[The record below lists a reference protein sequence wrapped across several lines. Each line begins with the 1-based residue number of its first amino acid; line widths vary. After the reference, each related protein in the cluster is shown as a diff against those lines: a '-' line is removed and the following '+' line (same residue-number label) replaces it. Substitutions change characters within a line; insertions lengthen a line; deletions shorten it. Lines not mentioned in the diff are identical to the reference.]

1 MAFILA
7 GVPMDDTGGGSR
19 GAQIAAELLHRE
31 WMVAYLHG
39 FPRQESVD
47 LAIPLEH
54 PHLVHLPARDFA
66 PKAFGL
72 DYAEVMSKRNLF
84 CLVEFP
90 LREFLEL
97 ASVIKQWRGRVVYDL
112 IDDWDTSLGGSWYQ
126 QDVERSLIDSS
137 DLLTATAP
145 VLADRLR
152 RASGRDPLLLPNAV
166 NLRLFDPRK
175 ERQRPADLPEGRPVL
190 IYVGALWGEW
200 FDWDLLVFLA
210 KSLPRAAVVVIG
222 DYRGQ
227 CPSPPSNLH
236 FLGLK
241 PQSHLPRYLA
251 HADVGILPWK
261 VSKITQA
268 TSPLKIYEY
277 LAMGKPVVAP
287 RLDPLLRVP
296 HVMLAEGAED
306 FLAKIRQAQP
316 LHLEDQMLRDFLADN
331 SWESR
336 VDSLSRALA
345 ALMGGKADEPQDGR

>member
-1 MAFILA
+1 L
-7 GVPMDDTGGGSR
+7 
-19 GAQIAAELLHRE
+19 
-31 WMVAYLHG
+31 
-39 FPRQESVD
+39 
-47 LAIPLEH
+47 
-54 PHLVHLPARDFA
+54 
-66 PKAFGL
+66 
-72 DYAEVMSKRNLF
+72 
-84 CLVEFP
+84 
-90 LREFLEL
+90 
-97 ASVIKQWRGRVVYDL
+97 
-112 IDDWDTSLGGSWYQ
+112 
-126 QDVERSLIDSS
+126 S

-152 RASGRDPLLLPNAV
+152 QYSGRDALLLPNAV

-175 ERQRPADLPEGRPVL
+175 EWRRPPDLPEGRPLL

-200 FDWDLLVFLA
+200 FDWDLLIFLA

-241 PQSHLPRYLA
+241 PQGYLPAYLA
-251 HADVGILPWK
+251 YADVGILPWK

-296 HVMLAEGAED
+296 HVILAEGPED
-306 FLAKIRQAQP
+306 FLAGVRQAQP
-316 LHLEDQMLRDFLADN
+316 LHLEDEMLRGFLVGN

-336 VDSLSRALA
+336 IDSLSQALVD
-345 ALMGGKADEPQDGR
+345 LMGGKADEPQDGR